1 MQIDWADPLSQ
12 PGAMT
17 GLGCSHDGMGSW
29 LSSLL
34 KRNKNTLSKIVAPL
48 VGGVATVVT
57 AGGAA
62 PILGT
67 VLAAGSSLLSTLG
80 DPKSL
85 PQTPAPTT
93 APATETK
100 SSALPLLVGAG
111 ALALLLSRK

>member
-12 PGAMT
+12 PGAMA

-29 LSSLL
+29 LSDLL
-34 KRNKNTLSKIVAPL
+34 KRNKNTLSKIVAPI
-48 VGGVATVVT
+48 VGSVATVVT

-67 VLAAGSSLLSTLG
+67 VLATGSSLLSTLG

-85 PQTPAPTT
+85 PPSTAPTST
-93 APATETK
+93 PATETK

-111 ALALLLSRK
+111 ALLLLANQ